1 MKKKVKQIITLAA
14 FTAMAVA
21 AIFYTINHNQNTNDK
36 TSSVRPIVCFGD
48 SLTEGVGADGTDYPS
63 LLKDM
68 ICSYADKDIADGIKV
83 YNEGN
88 SGESSISIAARSS
101 GVKMLTA
108 EAMSFSAFS
117 AKAQVVLEAED
128 GRLIEPWHDAKYS
141 TKVSVGDVSGRLIFD
156 EKKYSYYFIRDNF
169 IGSQYIPKGT
179 EITVEKNSLYENAV
193 TIVFIGQNGGYETID
208 DLIYQQKAII
218 PQDIY
223 DSGLYII
230 LGLTSGTALER
241 APLEEAMEK
250 EYGRNYINLRE
261 IMSGERVLEFVSE
274 LSDEDV
280 LEMQEGVVPQC
291 LRAENDMVHLNRA
304 GYSMI
309 ARMIF
314 ERMLELDIYG
324 QLIM

>member
-1 MKKKVKQIITLAA
+1 
-14 FTAMAVA
+14 
-21 AIFYTINHNQNTNDK
+21 
-36 TSSVRPIVCFGD
+36 
-48 SLTEGVGADGTDYPS
+48 
-63 LLKDM
+63 
-68 ICSYADKDIADGIKV
+68 
-83 YNEGN
+83 
-88 SGESSISIAARSS
+88 
-101 GVKMLTA
+101 
-108 EAMSFSAFS
+108 
-117 AKAQVVLEAED
+117 
-128 GRLIEPWHDAKYS
+128 
-141 TKVSVGDVSGRLIFD
+141 VSVGDVSGRLIFD